1 MSGISVFFAIATLM
15 YFMFYGALSFS
26 MGNAHIAVIDKCI
39 PPAEDRVECN
49 KVRQRSQK
57 INQVGQNLIEAFN

>member
-1 MSGISVFFAIATLM
+1 MNVISVFFAIAALM
-15 YFMFYGALSFS
+15 CFMFFGALSFS
-26 MGNAHIAVIDKCI
+26 MANAYIAVNDKCI

-49 KVRQRSQK
+49 KVRQRSQN